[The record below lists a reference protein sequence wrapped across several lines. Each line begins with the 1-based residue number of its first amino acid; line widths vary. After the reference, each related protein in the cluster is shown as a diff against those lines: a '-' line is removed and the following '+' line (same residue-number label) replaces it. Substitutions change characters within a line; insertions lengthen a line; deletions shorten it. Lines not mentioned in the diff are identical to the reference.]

1 MKTLNEQY
9 RLIKE
14 DKGHKG
20 MFLTE
25 AKRQF
30 PNYVRNAATFA
41 EAEKVLKQ
49 KGVITD
55 NFSGLEPI
63 NSPFSTKVQEPFE
76 SAFAKFLEE
85 AKSPE
90 IKAKEVKAKTLKSQE
105 DDEKAELKTTSKQV
119 EDDLKHGY
127 DNVDDKNIDNL
138 IFGQVMMGYY
148 AEMKDPKNAD
158 KTMEQLKD
166 IVLKNLAKDPI
177 FYTKDGQFGVK
188 GLGYT
193 TEAPGLGTPKEAKG
207 KYKASGYGDLKE
219 GQVDMNKSYPKIRN
233 TGTKI
238 EYKGKTGE
246 ISGNFM
252 VGGEEFASYK
262 VKFDD
267 GTTDEIST
275 ADENIKFLEES
286 LEEQKI
292 RKAIRTIVSE
302 ELNSEAIG
310 KNYPDFITG
319 EYEGEPQRIEGLD
332 LYPLLMSGLEHTNKI
347 SEFIRYV
354 IKGVTNDTSDISDDD
369 KHKLRTWYEKN
380 NGASIDEANQ
390 LVNINTANIKG
401 GGGKRFVPTKFA
413 FPDMIRKRFGDHI
426 VFSNGTLYISAIL
439 FNNLVKGYANQPEI
453 KKLLMDVP
461 MPIKQ
466 MLNKTENYGSTVEL
480 PKKFKT
486 YHPFKATVE
495 KATEDKF
502 NKAKDKQYWS
512 AGDLLIP
519 NLMAGAG
526 AEKVE
531 ESKLRNVISS
541 IIRQELTENVDKRLK
556 EIEDEAAMEA
566 MGSKMEKIMAEI
578 EKRQMQLGKL
588 DEDEDLKAMMDKKAT
603 GKIQKE
609 IKLLEKAKAKVEKIM
624 GKGKGKKVEVIDETE
639 DEDFD
644 VESYEDEVEDSYASS
659 NMDDI
664 ESGNT
669 Y

>member
-30 PNYVRNAATFA
+30 PNYIRNAATFD
-41 EAEKVLKQ
+41 EAEKVLKR
-49 KGVITD
+49 KGVITE
-55 NFSGLEPI
+55 NFTGLEPI
-63 NSPFSTKVQEPFE
+63 NSPFSTKVQEPYE
-76 SAFAKFLEE
+76 TAFAKFLEE

-90 IKAKEVKAKTLKSQE
+90 IKAKEVKAKVLKSQE

-119 EDDLKHGY
+119 ENDLEHGY

-138 IFGQVMMGYY
+138 IFSQVMTGYY

-219 GQVDMNKSYPKIRN
+219 
-233 TGTKI
+233 
-238 EYKGKTGE
+238 
-246 ISGNFM
+246 
-252 VGGEEFASYK
+252 
-262 VKFDD
+262 
-267 GTTDEIST
+267 
-275 ADENIKFLEES
+275 S

-292 RKAIRTIVSE
+292 RKAIRSIVSE
-302 ELNSEAIG
+302 ELNSESIG
-310 KNYPDFITG
+310 KNYPDKISG
-319 EYEGEPQRIEGLD
+319 EYEGKSVLFPGAD
-332 LYPLLMSGLEHTNKI
+332 LYNLLRDTLEISI
-347 SEFIRYV
+347 SEDDFVDKIAYAL
-354 IKGVTNDTSDISDDD
+354 TDETSDLLSQDE
-369 KHKLRTWYEKN
+369 HKLRTWYDKN
-380 NGASIDEANQ
+380 QVALNPSSSQLINKPELNENVEDHYASIIDSNNMSEEDAYYFLEDQGLNQHQIDSIIDQAFPDNMDEVNQ
-390 LVNINTANIKG
+390 MININTSNTKG

-413 FPDMIRKRFGDHI
+413 FPNTIRKRFGDHI
-426 VFSNGTLYISAIL
+426 VFSNGTLYVSAIL
-439 FNNLVKGYANQPEI
+439 FNNLVKGYANHPSI

-466 MLNKTENYGSTVEL
+466 MLNKVENYDSIVEL
-480 PKKFKT
+480 PKQYKT

-495 KATEDKF
+495 KSTEDKF
-502 NKAKDKQYWS
+502 NKAGDKQYWS
-512 AGDLLIP
+512 VGDLLIP

-526 AEKVE
+526 VEKVE

-541 IIRQELTENVDKRLK
+541 IIRQELNENVDKRLK
-556 EIEDEAAMEA
+556 EIEAEAAMEA

-578 EKRQMQLGKL
+578 EKRNMQLGKL
-588 DEDEDLKAMMDKKAT
+588 DEDEDLKSMMDKGAIK
-603 GKIQKE
+603 KIQKE
-609 IKLLEKAKAKVEKIM
+609 IKLLQKAQAKIEKIL
-624 GKGKGKKVEVIDETE
+624 GKGKGKKVEVIDELE
-639 DEDFD
+639 DLDELAEKPDFGL
-644 VESYEDEVEDSYASS
+644 EEAKKKHWS
-659 NMDDI
+659 
-664 ESGNT
+664 
-669 Y
+669 

>member
-30 PNYVRNAATFA
+30 PNYIRNAATFD

-49 KGVITD
+49 KGVITE
-55 NFSGLEPI
+55 NFTGLEPI
-63 NSPFSTKVQEPFE
+63 NSPFSTKETQPFE

-90 IKAKEVKAKTLKSQE
+90 IKAKEVKAKKLKSQE
-105 DDEKAELKTTSKQV
+105 DDEKAELKKPSKQV
-119 EDDLKHGY
+119 EEDQENIY
-127 DNVDDKNIDNL
+127 DQKDDKNLDNL
-138 IFGQVMMGYY
+138 IFDQVMTGYY

-177 FYTKDGQFGVK
+177 FYVKDGQFGVK

-219 GQVDMNKSYPKIRN
+219 
-233 TGTKI
+233 
-238 EYKGKTGE
+238 E
-246 ISGNFM
+246 
-252 VGGEEFASYK
+252 
-262 VKFDD
+262 
-267 GTTDEIST
+267 
-275 ADENIKFLEES
+275 
-286 LEEQKI
+286 
-292 RKAIRTIVSE
+292 
-302 ELNSEAIG
+302 IG
-310 KNYPDFITG
+310 KNYPDSLSG
-319 EYEGEPQRIEGLD
+319 EYEGKSVLTPGAD
-332 LYPLLMSGLEHTNKI
+332 LYDLLKDTLEIAI
-347 SEFIRYV
+347 SEDDFVDKITYAL
-354 IKGVTNDTSDISDDD
+354 TDETSNISSQDE
-369 KHKLRTWYEKN
+369 HKLRTWYEKN
-380 NGASIDEANQ
+380 NGTSIDEANQ
-390 LVNINTANIKG
+390 LVNINTSNIKG

-413 FPDMIRKRFGDHI
+413 FPDMVRKRFGDHI

-439 FNNLVKGYANQPEI
+439 FNNLVKGYANQPAI
-453 KKLLMDVP
+453 KKLLMDIP

-466 MLNKTENYGSTVEL
+466 ILNKTENYGSTVEL
-480 PKKFKT
+480 PKQYKI
-486 YHPFKATVE
+486 YHPLQATVE
-495 KATEDKF
+495 KAKEDKF
-502 NKAKDKQYWS
+502 NKAGNKQYWS

-519 NLMAGAG
+519 NLMAGVN
-526 AEKVE
+526 AENKDMNIQE
-531 ESKLRNVISS
+531 TKLRRVIST
-541 IIRQELTENVDKRLK
+541 IIREELAKKPLNENVDKRLK
-556 EIEDEAAMEA
+556 EIEAEAAMEA

-578 EKRQMQLGKL
+578 EKRQNQLSRL

-603 GKIQKE
+603 SKIQKE

-624 GKGKGKKVEVIDETE
+624 GKGKGKKVEVIDEI
-639 DEDFD
+639 DEDD
-644 VESYEDEVEDSYASS
+644 IESYEEEADSYASR